1 MFKILINKITIISLI
16 SNEGERSYRIT
27 FVDFIISVILI
38 YFALQM
44 YDTITMFLASD
55 INVYIE
61 DKVVVKSLTYT
72 MTTLLISTVCNTRK
86 AQQELTKMYE
96 SLDKDSDLYKFL
108 TKHCKYLLLPLEG
121 NCPICLN
128 LEMPNKIF
136 AL

>member
-27 FVDFIISVILI
+27 FVDLIISVILI

-72 MTTLLISTVCNTRK
+72 MTTLLISTVCNTSK
-86 AQQELTKMYE
+86 AQQELTK
-96 SLDKDSDLYKFL
+96 
-108 TKHCKYLLLPLEG
+108 
-121 NCPICLN
+121 
-128 LEMPNKIF
+128 NKNV
-136 AL
+136 